1 MKKRHGSSF
10 LPSADSE
17 SSSEAQIYRPVL
29 QPSENPPSTGTYL
42 LNNRVGKPCIKATM
56 GAEYIITDKKKTWYF
71 NLDPSSV
78 NISGNCGKEAAV
90 LSLSL
95 PDKAASLQF
104 TFRKVPLFHQHDTY
118 MYFCVRF
125 EPSLW
130 ICVGFCVKAL
140 ENNFFYVTNLTAHL
154 SPQPVC
160 QGCAVSTIFFQ
171 TDQTYSGSMTHKKL
185 FTAADSQSFKCIS
198 GNLLL
203 MSTELKIK
211 LVPLQMQAFSVPKGG
226 YGPEVE
232 CWADF
237 NKRLI
242 PTILGATVV
251 GLLLI
256 AGLTS
261 LFIRDR
267 RRHGYERL

>member
-1 MKKRHGSSF
+1 
-10 LPSADSE
+10 
-17 SSSEAQIYRPVL
+17 SEAQIYRPVL

-104 TFRKVPLFHQHDTY
+104 TFRK
-118 MYFCVRF
+118 
-125 EPSLW
+125 
-130 ICVGFCVKAL
+130 

-154 SPQPVC
+154 SPQPVY
-160 QGCAVSTIFFQ
+160 
-171 TDQTYSGSMTHKKL
+171 QTYSGSMTHKKL